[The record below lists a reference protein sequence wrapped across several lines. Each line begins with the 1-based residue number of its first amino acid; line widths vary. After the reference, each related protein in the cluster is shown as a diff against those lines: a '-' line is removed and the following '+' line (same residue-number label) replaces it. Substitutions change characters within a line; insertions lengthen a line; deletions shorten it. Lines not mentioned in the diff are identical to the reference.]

1 MTYQTNHLATA
12 LAAIVATVMMV
23 ACSTFTD
30 ETNPYA
36 VEEAM
41 KDMSGTWRLKTVTRN
56 GINITQQMD
65 FSRFRLILDADGT
78 YTIQNYLP
86 FVVKENGTW
95 KVNDPLHP
103 MLLSFKE
110 NGEAEG
116 IDLDFTYPVVD
127 GSRALSITLSPG
139 CHTNSYVYSFYRDKA
154 E

>member
-1 MTYQTNHLATA
+1 MTHRTKHIAAA
-12 LAAIVATVMMV
+12 LAAMAVAAMMV
-23 ACSTFTD
+23 ACSTFAD
-30 ETNPYA
+30 DTNPYA

-78 YTIQNYLP
+78 YSIRNYLP
-86 FVVKENGTW
+86 FVVKTDGTW
-95 KVNDPLHP
+95 RVNDPQHP
-103 MLLSFKE
+103 MLLTLKE
-110 NGEAEG
+110 EGEAEG

-139 CHTNSYVYSFYRDKA
+139 CHTNSYVYSFYRDTT

>member
-1 MTYQTNHLATA
+1 MTHQIRHIATA
-12 LAAIVATVMMV
+12 LIVVAVAAMMA

-41 KDMSGTWRLKTVTRN
+41 KDMSGTWRLKSVTRN

-65 FSRFRLILDADGT
+65 FSQFRMVLNADGT
-78 YTIQNYLP
+78 YAIRNYLP
-86 FVVKENGTW
+86 FVVKRNGTW
-95 KVNDPLHP
+95 RVNDPQHP
-103 MLLSFKE
+103 MLLSLKE
-110 NGEAEG
+110 YGEAES
-116 IDLDFTYPVVD
+116 IDLDFNYPVVD

-139 CHTNSYVYSFYRDKA
+139 CHTNSYVYSFYRDKS